1 LLSSKIRLQVLVST
15 IVALSGISGFSPLA
29 LAQTSASDAVRS
41 VGSLNEEIEKIVKE
55 YYPKAKISANEKGMH
70 FEYKVKTQISDHS
83 GRPMLVPTEGGILG
97 DITLKSGAYQGAD
110 KGRLPSE
117 EPDGFHTILTMAPY
131 SKDQNSHLL
140 VQLNFPP
147 DMAVDFKN
155 RFKDAINAHYT
166 DDTPVMSVSTQAKPQ
181 ASGASMQPE
190 AEAPQQTN
198 QTKPQSTAAAQ
209 PTASAA
215 GVPNNNAPSTISDS
229 QWQTVQVAEAG
240 LSFKIPAAHQEK
252 VVKDQFQAGK
262 FWIGQL
268 EGCKFMVSYLR
279 PKARCLTEADRIK
292 VWNSML
298 ANVLSANNPKFVK
311 EFVFHGVKA
320 REYQISGPN
329 GDGGKAILCV
339 APDVNYIFMVG
350 GPRKTLPMA
359 NSAFI
364 DSVKIG
370 K

>member
-1 LLSSKIRLQVLVST
+1 LLSSKISLQVLVSL
-15 IVALSGISGFSPLA
+15 IVAVSGVSGFSPLT
-29 LAQTSASDAVRS
+29 LAQTTTSEAVRS
-41 VGSLNEEIEKIVKE
+41 VASLNEEIEKIVKE
-55 YYPKAKISANEKGMH
+55 YYPKAKISVNDKGMH

-97 DITLKSGAYQGAD
+97 DITLKSGAYQGAE

-140 VQLNFPP
+140 VLLNFPP
-147 DMAVDFKN
+147 DMAVDFKT
-155 RFKDAINAHYT
+155 RFKDAINAHYA
-166 DDTPVMSVSTQAKPQ
+166 DDTPAMSVSTQAKPQ
-181 ASGASMQPE
+181 APGASQPE
-190 AEAPQQTN
+190 AAATQQST
-198 QTKPQSTAAAQ
+198 QTRPESTAAAQ
-209 PTASAA
+209 PTASATA
-215 GVPNNNAPSTISDS
+215 APCNSASSTTSDS
-229 QWQTVQVAEAG
+229 QWQTVQAAEAG

-268 EGCKFMVSYLR
+268 EGCKFMVSFLR

-359 NSAFI
+359 SSTFI